1 MSVSLLPLKV
11 GQVLDYITT
20 TSEADTFKNVNDLSN
35 SVQELGILVA
45 ALGVFTYLRFIS
57 LQFLQ

>member
-11 GQVLDYITT
+11 GEVLDYITT